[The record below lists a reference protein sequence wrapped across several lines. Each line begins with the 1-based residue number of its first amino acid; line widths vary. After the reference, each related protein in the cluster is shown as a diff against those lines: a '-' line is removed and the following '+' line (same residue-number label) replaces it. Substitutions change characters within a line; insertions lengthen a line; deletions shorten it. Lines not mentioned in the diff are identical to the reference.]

1 MKNKILFIT
10 NQAPRYRIPFFNK
23 LANKTNIRLVFTNED
38 KKINGLNTDYIL
50 SRGFGWKK
58 YKIHFGLK
66 KILDQEKPLKVIM
79 LPPDPLH
86 LIDNLILYNY
96 CKKKKIPFIFWTER
110 WDYFNLSLKDKI
122 SNLFHSKMMRKA
134 NKIIVSGKKSFD
146 WVKSLDIRETKIVT
160 APNASEIEFNK
171 EDTKKRKKELIKK
184 YNLENKKIIL
194 YLGRLIN
201 RKGINYLIDAFS
213 KIDNKKCVLL
223 IVGGG
228 DFYKLGEKSIEY
240 ELKKQVENLNLEKKI
255 IFTGEIKHE
264 ETTAYYSLA
273 DIFVYPS
280 ITEKISEPWGLTIN
294 EAMQL
299 GLPLISTTAVGAAY
313 DLIKDGENGFVVNEK
328 SSEELKVVMD
338 KILSDEKLRKDMGK
352 KSKEMIKNNSYEKM
366 VYGFLEV
373 LR

>member
-171 EDTKKRKKELIKK
+171 EDTKKRKKELIKQFDLTK
-184 YNLENKKIIL
+184 EEAKRIKTSVELSGNPRCIMIFASIDEASEIDKARWDGLEGKI
-194 YLGRLIN
+194 R
-201 RKGINYLIDAFS
+201 
-213 KIDNKKCVLL
+213 
-223 IVGGG
+223 
-228 DFYKLGEKSIEY
+228 
-240 ELKKQVENLNLEKKI
+240 
-255 IFTGEIKHE
+255 
-264 ETTAYYSLA
+264 
-273 DIFVYPS
+273 
-280 ITEKISEPWGLTIN
+280 
-294 EAMQL
+294 
-299 GLPLISTTAVGAAY
+299 
-313 DLIKDGENGFVVNEK
+313 
-328 SSEELKVVMD
+328 
-338 KILSDEKLRKDMGK
+338 LRKRK
-352 KSKEMIKNNSYEKM
+352 
-366 VYGFLEV
+366 
-373 LR
+373 